1 MLRNCFITIS
11 LLGMLLVLSCKNPK
25 TTSTNDSNNTEN
37 IDSIN
42 KISGYVSA
50 GENYILKQVSKKPL
64 LLIGKNY
71 ETEHKNIST
80 LIIGTMNVLNE
91 FLLAN
96 KIKID
101 GSIMCVYNKIPTE
114 NEKIKI
120 FVGIPIQK
128 ETKVKSDFVFLKIP
142 GGNYHKATV
151 NLGLGLTTRMWGVI
165 TQNLRNNG
173 FEIPL
178 PIYEY
183 PSDARNFDMTTEI
196 THSNLLIPVKPQ
208 K

>member
-1 MLRNCFITIS
+1 ML
-11 LLGMLLVLSCKNPK
+11 MVLSCKNPK
-25 TTSTNDSNNTEN
+25 KTNTNDSNNTEN
-37 IDSIN
+37 IDTLN
-42 KISGYVSA
+42 KLSGYVSS
-50 GENYILKQVSKKPL
+50 GENYILKQVPKKPL
-64 LLIGKNY
+64 ILIGKNY

-80 LIIGTMNVLNE
+80 LIIGTLNVLNE
-91 FLLAN
+91 FLLVN

-101 GSIMCVYNKIPTE
+101 GSIMCVYNNIPTE

-128 ETKVKSDFVFLKIP
+128 ETKVKSDFEFLKIP

-151 NLGLGLTTRMWGVI
+151 NLGLGKTTKMWNVI

-196 THSNLLIPVKPQ
+196 THSNLLIPVKP
-208 K
+208 KK